1 MSLYKHNGTKWSV
14 IARQIPGRTDDACSK
29 RYREALDPAL
39 KKDEWTEAE
48 DAKLLQLYAQWGG
61 KWVQVG
67 QQLQRSSLGCRNR
80 SAWCPS
86 RIFFMLDGFAR
97 WRLLERKR
105 SPAIREVTPPDLPL
119 SRLHPASARSES
131 LQATDPVP
139 SWPMFD
145 PSPYWP
151 HQASLDFLPGLTT
164 SPVQVQQSSNSSRA
178 TIPIPPSEGGD
189 FRATQS
195 MISAYRY
202 PAFDPV
208 FTALEQAQGLSYDE
222 TSELPMQTDILELQT
237 NITSDLDTRSDSGSA
252 SAVQCDVEMEPTLIN
267 QLHVDIPEGE
277 ANNINECSLED
288 PECTMSNYDNRRIQS
303 PTLGDISPELAS
315 RSPVTASPVEHSSQ
329 QSQSTETSTADRRLP
344 RLSSTLATSSE

>member
-1 MSLYKHNGTKWSV
+1 MRAQSD
-14 IARQIPGRTDDACSK
+14 I
-29 RYREALDPAL
+29 
-39 KKDEWTEAE
+39 
-48 DAKLLQLYAQWGG
+48 AKLLILLSRRMN
-61 KWVQVG
+61 G
-67 QQLQRSSLGCRNR
+67 QRPKTPSCFSCMRNGVASGCRWANSF
-80 SAWCPS
+80 SAAVWAVETGPHGA
-86 RIFFMLDGFAR
+86 ITVYLFMLDGIAR

-105 SPAIREVTPPDLPL
+105 SPAIREVTPTELPL
-119 SRLHPASARSES
+119 SRLHPASARSEP
-131 LQATDPVP
+131 LQATDPIP

-151 HQASLDFLPGLTT
+151 HQASLGFLPGLTT
-164 SPVQVQQSSNSSRA
+164 SSVQVQHSSNSPRA
-178 TIPIPPSEGGD
+178 TIPIPPSVEGD

-222 TSELPMQTDILELQT
+222 TSEMPMQTDILELQT

-252 SAVQCDVEMEPTLIN
+252 SAAQCDVEMDPTLIN
-267 QLHVDIPEGE
+267 QLNVDIPEK

-288 PECTMSNYDNRRIQS
+288 PECTMSSYDNRRMQS
-303 PTLGDISPELAS
+303 PTLGDISPEPAS

-329 QSQSTETSTADRRLP
+329 QSQSTETSSVDRRLP

>member
-1 MSLYKHNGTKWSV
+1 MLAQSD
-14 IARQIPGRTDDACSK
+14 IARLLILLSRRMNGPRPKTPSCFSCMGNWVASG
-29 RYREALDPAL
+29 YRWAN
-39 KKDEWTEAE
+39 TF
-48 DAKLLQLYAQWGG
+48 
-61 KWVQVG
+61 
-67 QQLQRSSLGCRNR
+67 
-80 SAWCPS
+80 SAAVWAVETGLHGAHPVYL
-86 RIFFMLDGFAR
+86 FMLDGIAR

-105 SPAIREVTPPDLPL
+105 SPAIREVTPTDLPL
-119 SRLHPASARSES
+119 SRLHPASARSEP

-164 SPVQVQQSSNSSRA
+164 SPVQVQQSSNSPRA
-178 TIPIPPSEGGD
+178 TIPIPISEGGD
-189 FRATQS
+189 FRTTPS

-208 FTALEQAQGLSYDE
+208 FTALEQAQGLSYDD
-222 TSELPMQTDILELQT
+222 TSEMPMQTDILELQT

-252 SAVQCDVEMEPTLIN
+252 SAVQCDVEMDPTLIN
-267 QLHVDIPEGE
+267 QLNVDIPEGE

-303 PTLGDISPELAS
+303 PTLGDISPEPAS
-315 RSPVTASPVEHSSQ
+315 GSPVTASPVEHSSQ
-329 QSQSTETSTADRRLP
+329 STETSAVDRRLP

>member
-1 MSLYKHNGTKWSV
+1 
-14 IARQIPGRTDDACSK
+14 
-29 RYREALDPAL
+29 
-39 KKDEWTEAE
+39 
-48 DAKLLQLYAQWGG
+48 
-61 KWVQVG
+61 
-67 QQLQRSSLGCRNR
+67 
-80 SAWCPS
+80 
-86 RIFFMLDGFAR
+86 MLDGFAR

-151 HQASLDFLPGLTT
+151 HQTSLDFLPGLTT

-329 QSQSTETSTADRRLP
+329 QSQSTETSTVDRRLP